1 MMIAYYAH
9 ARNHFNWF
17 AAAAT
22 QLNIAIKTF
31 GHQTEFFC
39 FTKNNNLSDCFK
51 YKGPKVTS
59 YKPSAFKRN

>member
-31 GHQTEFFC
+31 GHQTEFFL
-39 FTKNNNLSDCFK
+39 F
-51 YKGPKVTS
+51 Y
-59 YKPSAFKRN
+59 